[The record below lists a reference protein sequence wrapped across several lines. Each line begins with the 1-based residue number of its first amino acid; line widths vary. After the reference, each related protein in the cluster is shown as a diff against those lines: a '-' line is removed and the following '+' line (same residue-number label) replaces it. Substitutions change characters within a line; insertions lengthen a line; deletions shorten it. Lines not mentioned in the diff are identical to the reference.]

1 MVVLEETARTQA
13 VYDPFPWKHESAQSY
28 HVPTKQLLI
37 EHNFNPYLD
46 KKQVA
51 KASSVLRMMMKTN
64 DFSSCA
70 KEVMPNGPKSKEG
83 CKVHCK

>member
-1 MVVLEETARTQA
+1 MSDEDSNRCVLCHFHLYLVWA
-13 VYDPFPWKHESAQSY
+13 Y

-64 DFSSCA
+64 DFSSCSPE
-70 KEVMPNGPKSKEG
+70 KMPNGPKSKEG